1 MRVLCSVAGLWLGL
15 VACVARAEERALPSV
30 DLDAQYTAL
39 HAPKRARSLRMLGEE
54 LAFLGVGTSW
64 YWLARKQNLFDW
76 DRPSLKQRF
85 TFEAMRFDNNKFPIN
100 FVWHP
105 LSGAAYYAAPR
116 TNGFSMWASSAVAL
130 GACVAWEY
138 GIEFREKV
146 SINDLIFTPLPAI
159 SVGEFYSRLALYLNR
174 SPVRFGPVRKA
185 FAYSFGFMQ
194 AGHDALDGTSTYVAD
209 EADALGYAAGMAHR
223 FEVSTGYGAQST
235 PAGSKSLLELRM
247 DGEFIAI
254 PRYGRPGKL
263 RRFLHDGD
271 LSRFGIHTAFGDAG
285 QELDVH
291 NDLTLLGYFQ
301 QHIDDDARGHALFFG
316 TSLGYRYRKLRFAGF
331 SDALAITRLPGLA
344 LDALLRW
351 ADVAMHLRMRSH
363 PEFAGVRSLAYPAY
377 RAAHLDVMAKT
388 TLDRD
393 GYLYAFGAS
402 LDVGLDLD
410 LAEYGS
416 LGARV
421 QLVYLNSKEGLDRNQ
436 EELTADPRGVERAL
450 DAEGFVRVYPLGR
463 ARRLMVEL
471 ALLTRRRDSRL
482 GGARTELSLLRGA
495 LRAGAEF

>member
-1 MRVLCSVAGLWLGL
+1 MCLVVGLWLGL
-15 VACVARAEERALPSV
+15 LACAARADDHALPAL
-30 DLDAQYTAL
+30 DLDTRYTAL
-39 HAPKRARSLRMLGEE
+39 HAARRSHALRTAGEE
-54 LAFLGVGTSW
+54 LAFLGVGTTW

-85 TFEAMRFDNNKFPIN
+85 TFQAMRFDNNKFPIN

-116 TNGFSMWASSAVAL
+116 TNGFSMWASSALAL
-130 GACVAWEY
+130 GACVGWEY

-174 SPVRFGPVRKA
+174 SPGRFGPVRKA
-185 FAYSFGFMQ
+185 VAYTFGFMQ
-194 AGHDALDGTSTYVAD
+194 AGHDALDGSSTYVAD
-209 EADALGYAAGMAHR
+209 EADALGYAAGVAHR

-235 PAGSKSLLELRM
+235 PAGSKSLFELRM
-247 DGEFIAI
+247 DGELIAI

-263 RRFLHDGD
+263 RRLLHDGD
-271 LSRFGIHTAFGDAG
+271 FSRFGIHTAFGDAG

-291 NDLTLLGYFQ
+291 NDLTLLGYFI
-301 QHIDDDARGHALFFG
+301 QHIDDAEHGHTLFLG
-316 TSLGYRYRKLRFAGF
+316 TSLGYRYRKLRFEGF
-331 SDALAITRLPGLA
+331 SDALAITRLPGFA
-344 LDALLRW
+344 LDSLIRW
-351 ADVAMHLRMRSH
+351 ADVAMRLRMRAH
-363 PEFAGVRSLAYPAY
+363 PEFAGVRALAYQAY
-377 RAAHLDVMAKT
+377 RAAHPDVMAKT

-402 LDVGLDLD
+402 LDVTLDLD
-410 LAEYGS
+410 LAAHGG
-416 LGARV
+416 LGARL

-450 DAEGFVRVYPLGR
+450 DAEGYVRVYPLGR

-482 GGARTELSLLRGA
+482 GGAKAALSLLRGA
-495 LRAGAEF
+495 LRVGADF